1 MGITIKELSE
11 ISGYSAATISRV
23 VSKKGNV
30 KKETREA
37 IEKLL
42 EMYQYS
48 SKPKTGSDAG
58 TDDLIIMVI
67 IGELHSYYYMEL
79 LSVIKSESGKY
90 GIRMLIGFTDNSME
104 EEERYVRMAM
114 EQQYA
119 GLLFINVRG
128 GEALTFLLNHGN
140 IPVVFLNRGIRF
152 ADFDAVISDNY
163 RGGYMITSYLIRMGH
178 RKIGHLMGHTYSSA
192 AQERRRGFED
202 AMKDAALP
210 VTGSSV
216 YVGELTYES
225 GYQYGEYLIKKGL
238 DYTAVF
244 CGNDTMAVGLRT
256 ALERAGVRVPEDISL
271 VCYDDTLYA
280 GNAGLTTVGALPEKL
295 ASRAMEMLYM
305 KIQGKHAEG
314 GTVVYRPQITERNSV
329 RKII

>member
-1 MGITIKELSE
+1 MSITIKELSE

-48 SKPKTGSDAG
+48 SKPKTGSDGG
-58 TDDLIIMVI
+58 TDDPIIMVI

-90 GIRMLIGFTDNSME
+90 RIRMLIGFTDNSME
-104 EEERYVRMAM
+104 EEERYVRMAI
-114 EQQYA
+114 EKQYA

-128 GEALTFLLNHGN
+128 GEALADILLHGN

-152 ADFDAVISDNY
+152 ADFDAVIGDND
-163 RGGYMITSYLIRMGH
+163 RGGYMITSCRSQMVH

-202 AMKDAALP
+202 AMNDAALP

-216 YVGELTYES
+216 HVGELTYES

-280 GNAGLTTVGALPEKL
+280 GNAGLTTVSASPEKL
-295 ASRAMEMLYM
+295 ASKAMEMLYM
-305 KIQGKHAEG
+305 KIQGKQAEE

-329 RKII
+329 RKVI